1 MLGFADVWVFLA
13 YVLTIL
19 VTLAAIVYG
28 WLNWNKEGEEPAP
41 LPEEIQW
48 EQEEEKID
56 ESLG

>member
-19 VTLAAIVYG
+19 VTLAAILYG
-28 WLNWNKEGEEPAP
+28 WLNWNREGEEPVP
-41 LPEEIQW
+41 PPEEIKW
-48 EQEEEKID
+48 EQEEEEIE